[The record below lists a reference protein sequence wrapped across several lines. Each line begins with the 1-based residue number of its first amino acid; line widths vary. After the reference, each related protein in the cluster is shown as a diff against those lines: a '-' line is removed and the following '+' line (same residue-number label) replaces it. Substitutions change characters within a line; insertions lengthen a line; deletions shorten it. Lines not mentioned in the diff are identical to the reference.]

1 MRAYEWIVCGYFAYL
16 IVLARVQPL
25 SATRRNRVLA
35 VGLACIGLVIV
46 LSQLRLQLPMRIARD
61 WVPCIYLLQGYW
73 MSGLF
78 FRRPMPAVEE
88 RLLRLDGRLLGALRM
103 DAVVGRTPV
112 PLLDL
117 LELAYLFAYPF
128 VPVTFALIHGAGLR
142 GQADDYWTPV
152 LVAAF
157 ACYGLLPW
165 IQTRPPRTIEPP
177 GAMDGRRP
185 ALRRV
190 NRTVLDNASV
200 QVNTF
205 PSGHAATAVAAA
217 LATAELLPG
226 LLVPLLAAAGAIAL
240 ATVVGRY
247 HYAADTVLGVA
258 VGAAAWWLTT

>member
-25 SATRRNRVLA
+25 SATRRNRVLV
-35 VGLACIGLVIV
+35 VGLVCIGLVLV

-78 FRRPMPAVEE
+78 FRRPMPGVEG

-103 DAVVGRTPV
+103 DAVVSRTPA
-112 PLLDL
+112 PLLEL

-142 GQADDYWTPV
+142 GEAAAYWTPV
-152 LVAAF
+152 LLAAF

-177 GAMDGRRP
+177 GSMDQRGL
-185 ALRRV
+185 ALRRL
-190 NRTVLDNASV
+190 NRAVLERASV

-205 PSGHAATAVAAA
+205 PSGHAATAIAAA
-217 LATAELLPG
+217 LAAGELMPALVLP
-226 LLVPLLAAAGAIAL
+226 LHAAAGAVAL
-240 ATVVGRY
+240 STVVGRY
-247 HYAADTVLGVA
+247 HYAADTVAGLA

>member
-35 VGLACIGLVIV
+35 VGVACIGLVLV

-78 FRRPMPAVEE
+78 FRRPMEAVED
-88 RLLRLDGRLLGALRM
+88 RLLRLDGRLLGAVRM
-103 DAVVGRTPV
+103 DAVVGRTPRPV
-112 PLLDL
+112 LELI
-117 LELAYLFAYPF
+117 ELAYLCAYPF
-128 VPVTFALIHGAGLR
+128 VPITLGLLYGAGLR
-142 GQADDYWTPV
+142 GEADQYWTAV
-152 LVAAF
+152 LLAAY

-165 IQTRPPRTIEPP
+165 IQTRPPRVIEPP
-177 GAMDGRRP
+177 GSMDQRGL
-185 ALRRV
+185 ALRRL
-190 NRTVLDNASV
+190 NRVVLDRASV
-200 QVNTF
+200 QVNTI

-217 LATAELLPG
+217 LATAGLRPD
-226 LLVPLLAAAGAIAL
+226 LLVPLLATAGAIAL